1 MLGDDILKNSPETKK
16 RLDTDTQ
23 SVNTSSAQVER
34 KIEEEIQEEIK
45 LAQEKLH
52 KHKRNPNEDLVEDF
66 DNISSPRNSFT
77 QNSNGSS
84 S

>member
-1 MLGDDILKNSPETKK
+1 MLGDDILKNSPEPKK
-16 RLDTDTQ
+16 RLESDTH
-23 SVNTSSAQVER
+23 SVNTSSAMVEK

-52 KHKRNPNEDLVEDF
+52 KHKKNANEDLVEDF
-66 DNISSPRNSFT
+66 DNMSSGRNSFT

>member
-52 KHKRNPNEDLVEDF
+52 KHKRHPNEDLVEDF
-66 DNISSPRNSFT
+66 DNISSGRNSFT